1 MNTPL
6 RRVGVAMLVMVILL
20 LANAT
25 YIQVVKAD
33 DYRTDSRNLR
43 VLYDEYARQRGNIVT
58 DLGGQVLAT
67 VQPRDDKYKF
77 TRTYTNG
84 PLYAPVTGYYSVR
97 YGAGGME
104 RAEDELLN
112 GSDPRLFVRRLSDII
127 TGRDPRGGNVQ
138 LTIVPKVQQAA
149 YDLMTKKGYTG
160 AVVAMDPKT
169 GAILG
174 MVSTPSYDP
183 NALSAHPNDGKAQEQ
198 AWNSYD
204 DDPRRP
210 MVDRAI
216 QETYPPG
223 STFKLI
229 TASAALE
236 NGMVTPDTPIDTSP
250 NVKLPGT
257 NVTLEN
263 YGGAPCQGSTFKDA
277 LAHSCNVPFAELAGQ
292 VGKDKLM
299 KTAAAFGVGQ
309 TDLNIPMR
317 VAPSGLGDL
326 GGQPQLFQSGIG
338 QRDVR
343 LTPLQDCLMSATIA
357 NGGTAMKPYLISKL
371 LAPDLSDIETYSPEQ
386 LTGEPALSG
395 DNANTMRD
403 LMIAS
408 EANTKGAG
416 KRPDLTIASK
426 TGTAEHS
433 NDPKNTAPHAWYT
446 GFAPAQ
452 DPKIAVAV
460 IVESGGNRGLEA
472 TGGTVAAEIGRA
484 AMNAALG
491 GG

>member
-6 RRVGVAMLVMVILL
+6 RRVGVTMLVMVVLL
-20 LANAT
+20 LANVT
-25 YIQVVKAD
+25 YIQMVKAD
-33 DYRTDSRNLR
+33 DYRTDGRNLR
-43 VLYDEYARQRGNIVT
+43 VLYDEYARQRGQIVT
-58 DLGGQVLAT
+58 EVGGQVLAG
-67 VQPRDDKYKF
+67 VDPSNDRYKF
-77 TRTYTNG
+77 TRTYVNG

-104 RAEDELLN
+104 RAEDEVLN
-112 GSDPRLFVRRLSDII
+112 GSDPRLLVRRLSDMI

-138 LTIVPKVQQAA
+138 LSIVPKVQQAA
-149 YDLMTKKGYTG
+149 YDLMTKRGYTG
-160 AVVAMDPKT
+160 SVVAMDPKT

-183 NALSAHPNDGKAQEQ
+183 NKLASHDGKAQGQ
-198 AWNSYD
+198 AWSGFD
-204 DDPRRP
+204 QDPNKP
-210 MVDRAI
+210 MLNRAI

-223 STFKLI
+223 STFKLV
-229 TASAALE
+229 TAAAGLE
-236 NGMVTPDTPIDTSP
+236 NGLVKPDTPINTAP

-263 YGGAPCQGSTFKDA
+263 YGGAACQGTTFKDA
-277 LAHSCNVPFAELAGQ
+277 LAHSCNVPFAELAGAL
-292 VGKDKLM
+292 GKDKLSR
-299 KTAAAFGVGQ
+299 TAANFGIGK
-309 TDLNIPMR
+309 TDLTVPMR
-317 VAPSGLGDL
+317 VATSGLGDL
-326 GGQPQLFQSGIG
+326 AGQPQLFQSGIG

-343 LTPLQDCLMSATIA
+343 LTPLQDCLLAATVA
-357 NGGTAMKPYLISKL
+357 NGGIAMKPYLVKKL
-371 LAPDLSDIETYSPEQ
+371 LAPDLSDIETFGPEQ
-386 LTGEPALSG
+386 LTGDPALSPE
-395 DNANTMRD
+395 NAKILKD

-408 EANTKGAG
+408 EANTKGGG
-416 KRPDLTIASK
+416 KRGDLTIASK

-446 GFAPAQ
+446 GFAPAE
-452 DPKIAVAV
+452 DPKVAVAV

-484 AMNAALG
+484 AINAALG